1 MMSIP
6 SLRRFLLISA
16 VLIGIGGIAGMALT
30 PSAEAGVHR
39 PAHRLAAVH
48 TTQGT
53 AAASS
58 PLAFLWTVLHG
69 AWEAVGSSMDPLG
82 SH

>member
-16 VLIGIGGIAGMALT
+16 VVIGIVGMALT
-30 PSAEAGVHR
+30 PAAEAGVHR
-39 PAHRLAAVH
+39 PAHRLVAAH
-48 TTQGT
+48 ATEGT
-53 AAASS
+53 AAANS